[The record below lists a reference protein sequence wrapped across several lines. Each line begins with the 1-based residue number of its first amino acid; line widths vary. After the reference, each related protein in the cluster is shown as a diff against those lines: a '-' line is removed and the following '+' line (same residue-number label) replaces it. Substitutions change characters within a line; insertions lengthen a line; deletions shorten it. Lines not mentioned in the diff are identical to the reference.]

1 MPLLR
6 FTTPVQGFRQQTAQ
20 WPARP
25 LDAAI
30 ARLKQLPA
38 SFKVA
43 DFGCGD
49 AELAASVP
57 QQVASFDLVACA
69 PGVIACNMAHVPLGE
84 PHPGGP
90 LISSQ
95 GQAYMIEVSRVQFS
109 IT

>member
-1 MPLLR
+1 MILEHVDHHTS
-6 FTTPVQGFRQQTAQ
+6 FFVEQGFRQQTSS

-38 SFKVA
+38 SYKVA

-57 QQVASFDLVACA
+57 QHVSSFDLVATA
-69 PGVIACNMAHVPLGE
+69 PGVIACNMAHVPLGGSFL
-84 PHPGGP
+84 PCRAHTNFNSVR
-90 LISSQ
+90 LL
-95 GQAYMIEVSRVQFS
+95 
-109 IT
+109 